1 MSFKYRNILI
11 FLIILSF
18 KKIKNQHPDNLPP
31 DEKDKEGFELDEEE
45 KNNFKDNSKTNNK
58 NNNNN
63 NIIIKNKNELN
74 IKIKDLEEKM
84 KEIKKQN
91 KDYKNKFQ
99 KFHLFFYIMAIINVI
114 FAFIILYFI
123 FSKSFDY
130 IIKNIFLKKYN
141 FINSNSSN
149 NTNIDNQR
157 INISNNENVI
167 TTSSLVIE
175 GINKNSD
182 IKYDKL
188 DTSGNV
194 APLSLNQFVQ

>member
-31 DEKDKEGFELDEEE
+31 DEKDKDGFELDEEE
-45 KNNFKDNSKTNNK
+45 KYNFKDNSKTNNK

-123 FSKSFDY
+123 FYKSFDY

>member
-31 DEKDKEGFELDEEE
+31 DEKDKDGFELDEEE
-45 KNNFKDNSKTNNK
+45 KYNFKDNSKTNNK

-91 KDYKNKFQ
+91 QDYKNKFQ
-99 KFHLFFYIMAIINVI
+99 KFHLFFYITAIINVI

-123 FSKSFDY
+123 FYKSFDY

>member
-123 FSKSFDY
+123 FYKSFDY

>member
-1 MSFKYRNILI
+1 MPYKYRNILI

-18 KKIKNQHPDNLPP
+18 KKIKNRPLDGLPP
-31 DEKDKEGFELDEEE
+31 EEKDKDGFELDEEE

-58 NNNNN
+58 DNNNN
-63 NIIIKNKNELN
+63 NIIIKNTNELN

-91 KDYKNKFQ
+91 QDYKNKFQ
-99 KFHLFFYIMAIINVI
+99 KFHLFFYITAIINVI

-157 INISNNENVI
+157 ISISNDKNVI

-175 GINKNSD
+175 AINKNSD

>member
-18 KKIKNQHPDNLPP
+18 KKIKNQPPDDLPP
-31 DEKDKEGFELDEEE
+31 DKKDKDGFELDEE
-45 KNNFKDNSKTNNK
+45 KNHIFKDNSKTNNK

-123 FSKSFDY
+123 FYKSFDY
-130 IIKNIFLKKYN
+130 IIKNIFVKKYN

>member
-18 KKIKNQHPDNLPP
+18 KKIKNQPLDGLPP
-31 DEKDKEGFELDEEE
+31 EEKDKDGFELDEEE

-91 KDYKNKFQ
+91 QDYKNKFQ
-99 KFHLFFYIMAIINVI
+99 KFHLFFYITAIINVI

-123 FSKSFDY
+123 FYKSFDY